1 MPDDDPLLAITLD
14 DDEGLDVDTRFLFP
28 KGLDDDFDGVG
39 DLLLIVEEDLLTDD
53 LGDEETGRLV
63 GEGVLLEV
71 GWRERDEALDTLLQ
85 GLYIEV
91 VQRRE
96 RYDLRQRSTSASSSA
111 CVVRST
117 LFIRSKTGHLTPR
130 TRSRKNSF
138 LSAVSTVSVT

>member
-14 DDEGLDVDTRFLFP
+14 DDEGLDVDTSFLFP

-71 GWRERDEALDTLLQ
+71 GR
-85 GLYIEV
+85 
-91 VQRRE
+91 
-96 RYDLRQRSTSASSSA
+96 
-111 CVVRST
+111 
-117 LFIRSKTGHLTPR
+117 
-130 TRSRKNSF
+130 
-138 LSAVSTVSVT
+138 